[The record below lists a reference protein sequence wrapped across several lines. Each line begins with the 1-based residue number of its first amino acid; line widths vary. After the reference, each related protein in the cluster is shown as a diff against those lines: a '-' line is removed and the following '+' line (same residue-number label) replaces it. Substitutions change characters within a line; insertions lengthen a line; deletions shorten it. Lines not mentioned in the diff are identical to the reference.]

1 MGPQHPHSHG
11 GHSHGGHSHGHA
23 SQADP
28 AARQRALILTLA
40 ANGILLV
47 AMLIG
52 GALFG
57 SLALWADAAHQATDV
72 IGLCVAGFAFRAAA
86 RAGGGRYTYGLKRV
100 EVLGAL
106 ANAVLLVASALW
118 IGVEAIRRIGDEGDI
133 EGVGVIVLAVTGL
146 IVNGSGAWGLR
157 RHAGNNLNMR
167 AAVTHL
173 AVDAAGSAIVLL
185 VGIAVTVWNAAWTD
199 PIASLL
205 LSILVLHQGWRLL
218 VQATA
223 VLLEAAPGHGA
234 ADDLAALMIEHPD
247 VEDVHHV
254 HVWSIDS
261 ETAAMTAH
269 VVVDRT
275 TLHEAQRVSR
285 DLETML
291 ERRGIDHSTLSL
303 ECHVCE
309 EPVHEH

>member
-1 MGPQHPHSHG
+1 
-11 GHSHGGHSHGHA
+11 
-23 SQADP
+23 
-28 AARQRALILTLA
+28 
-40 ANGILLV
+40 
-47 AMLIG
+47 MLIG

-72 IGLCVAGFAFRAAA
+72 IGLCVAGLAFRAAA
-86 RAGGGRYTYGLKRV
+86 RPGAGRYTYGLKRV

-118 IGVEAIRRIGDEGDI
+118 IGVEAIRRMGDQGDI
-133 EGVGVIVLAVTGL
+133 QGVGVITLAIIGL
-146 IVNGSGAWGLR
+146 IINGAGAWSLK
-157 RHAGNNLNMR
+157 RHAGDSLNMK
-167 AAVTHL
+167 AAVAHL

-185 VGIAVTVWNAAWTD
+185 VGIAVQLWNATWTD
-199 PIASLL
+199 PVASLI

-218 VQATA
+218 TQATS
-223 VLLEAAPGHGA
+223 VLLEAAPGHDA
-234 ADDLAALMIEHPD
+234 ADDLAALLTAHPD

-261 ETAAMTAH
+261 ETAALTAH

-275 TLHEAQRVSR
+275 TLHEAQRVSH
-285 DLETML
+285 DLERLL
-291 ERRGIDHSTLSL
+291 EENGVSHSTLSL

-309 EPVHEH
+309 EPIHEH